1 MKDFIYLDK
10 WKWKNLIF
18 EELKVYQKSLI
29 LIDRIYAETKEFPK
43 EEVYGLTSQFR
54 RAAISIALN
63 IAEGSGSSNPE
74 FRRYLQISLNSVKEC
89 VVCVEIAQR
98 QKYLQLEEYNH
109 YRKDLAELSKM
120 ITSLMKYLTRK

>member
-1 MKDFIYLDK
+1 MEMEKF
-10 WKWKNLIF
+10 NF

-54 RAAISIALN
+54 RAAISIAFN
-63 IAEGSGSSNPE
+63 IAEGLGSSNPE
-74 FRRYLQISLNSVKEC
+74 FRRYLQISLNSVKEY
-89 VVCVEIAQR
+89 VVCVEIVQR
-98 QKYLQLEEYNH
+98 QNYLQIEEYNH

>member
-1 MKDFIYLDK
+1 MEKF
-10 WKWKNLIF
+10 NF

-54 RAAISIALN
+54 RAAIS
-63 IAEGSGSSNPE
+63 NPE
-74 FRRYLQISLNSVKEC
+74 FRRYLQISWNSVKEC